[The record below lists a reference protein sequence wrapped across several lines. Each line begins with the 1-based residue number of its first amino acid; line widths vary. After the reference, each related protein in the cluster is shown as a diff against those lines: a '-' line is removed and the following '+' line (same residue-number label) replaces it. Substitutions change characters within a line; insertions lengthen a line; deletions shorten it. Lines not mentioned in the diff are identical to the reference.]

1 MTKISRAA
9 IKANYRL
16 YWFVREDD
24 SYWPLVVWKKEV
36 MESMFPGAA
45 ITSVCLSKE
54 RLKEL
59 LPTAENL

>member
-1 MTKISRAA
+1 MPRISKAA
-9 IKANYRL
+9 IKANFRL
-16 YWFVREDD
+16 YWYVKEDD
-24 SYWPLVVWKKEV
+24 SYWPLVMWRKEV
-36 MESMFPGAA
+36 VESMFPDGT